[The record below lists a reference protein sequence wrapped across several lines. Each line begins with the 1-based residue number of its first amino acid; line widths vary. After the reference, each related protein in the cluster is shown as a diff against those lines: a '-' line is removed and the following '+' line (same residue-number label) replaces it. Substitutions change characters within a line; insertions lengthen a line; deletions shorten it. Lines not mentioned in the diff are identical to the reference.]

1 MKTKKVVM
9 VAIVEADDGP
19 NPEQA
24 KIYFDELRENFNNAM
39 KALKEN
45 GRTSKGTIELLDIMS
60 DSFLK
65 LKLTSRQVDKL
76 TRHFRQLRNHIRE
89 FERTIMRL
97 CIEKARIP
105 RKLFIDTFPGQE
117 TDLNWLDELN

>member
-1 MKTKKVVM
+1 M
-9 VAIVEADDGP
+9 I
-19 NPEQA
+19 
-24 KIYFDELRENFNNAM
+24 
-39 KALKEN
+39 ALKEH
-45 GRTSKGTIELLDIMS
+45 GRTHAKTNKLMEAMA

-65 LKLTSRQVDKL
+65 LKLTSRQVDRL

-89 FERTIMRL
+89 FERNIMRL

-117 TDLNWLDELN
+117 TDLKWLKSIVAKHAKNWICRVLKNIPKKFYVSRPA